1 MNKLLQKVYGIKP
14 NNMDEK
20 EKEKEKKYDKTN
32 NTIDIGLFD
41 RFVLTEKRMMDSL
54 QPIMRSDNKKHAVF
68 PPVEKEEKVCPFF
81 SMAKKIQSTE
91 KKSVIGMD
99 SNKDFF
105 FPREKDGLFW
115 CFFIMKYGKDMYKDL
130 GKTNIVIERKW
141 KIDYIEILRN
151 NKQLLKNNK
160 MAPLTH
166 IENFLLN
173 EEQIDI
179 KTFLALCL
187 VENLHVMHIHK
198 NTYHEIGEEEEDEK
212 DENII
217 LTGPGPGPSAS
228 IGVYNME
235 SEVNSYILVRLDKPL
250 KYGYKTVTNALELS
264 NIKKK
269 YYKIQN
275 LLKPLKGMSSYKV
288 DELIEFCKK
297 LEITIMTTKMNKKT
311 CLEST
316 KTKSKKELYE
326 DLIKYF
332 S

>member
-20 EKEKEKKYDKTN
+20 EKEKEKKYENTN
-32 NTIDIGLFD
+32 QTIDIGLFS

-54 QPIMRSDNKKHAVF
+54 QPIMRSDNKKHIASSAA
-68 PPVEKEEKVCPFF
+68 EKEEKICPFF
-81 SMAKKIQSTE
+81 SMAKKIQPTE
-91 KKSVIGMD
+91 KKSVTGMD
-99 SNKDFF
+99 ANKDFF

-173 EEQIDI
+173 EEKIDI

-198 NTYHEIGEEEEDEK
+198 NTYHEIGEED

-217 LTGPGPGPSAS
+217 LSSKGTCAS
-228 IGVYNME
+228 NGVYNTE

-250 KYGYKTVTNALELS
+250 KYGYKKVMNTLELS
-264 NIKKK
+264 NIKEK

-311 CLEST
+311 CIEST

>member
-1 MNKLLQKVYGIKP
+1 MNKLLQKVYGMKP
-14 NNMDEK
+14 SNVEEEK
-20 EKEKEKKYDKTN
+20 EESENKNKYNKYDNTN
-32 NTIDIGLFD
+32 QKSQTIDVGLFD

-54 QPIMRSDNKKHAVF
+54 QPIMRSDNKKYVVS
-68 PPVEKEEKVCPFF
+68 PPIEKQEKVCPFF
-81 SMAKKIQSTE
+81 SIAKKIQSTE
-91 KKSVIGMD
+91 KKLVIEMD

-115 CFFIMKYGKDMYKDL
+115 CFFIMKYGKDVYKDL

-173 EEQIDI
+173 EEKIDI

-198 NTYHEIGEEEEDEK
+198 NTYHEIGEEDEDK
-212 DENII
+212 GENII
-217 LTGPGPGPSAS
+217 LTGTGAYD
-228 IGVYNME
+228 VE
-235 SEVNSYILVRLDKPL
+235 SEVSSYILMRLDKPL
-250 KYGYKTVTNALELS
+250 KYGYKKVTNTLELS
-264 NIKKK
+264 NIKEK
-269 YYKIQN
+269 YYKIHN
-275 LLKPLKGMSSYKV
+275 MLKPLKGMSSYKV

-297 LEITIMTTKMNKKT
+297 LEITIMTMKMNKKT

>member
-1 MNKLLQKVYGIKP
+1 
-14 NNMDEK
+14 
-20 EKEKEKKYDKTN
+20 
-32 NTIDIGLFD
+32 
-41 RFVLTEKRMMDSL
+41 
-54 QPIMRSDNKKHAVF
+54 
-68 PPVEKEEKVCPFF
+68 
-81 SMAKKIQSTE
+81 MAKKIQSTE
-91 KKSVIGMD
+91 KKLVIEMD

-173 EEQIDI
+173 EEKIDI

-198 NTYHEIGEEEEDEK
+198 NTYHEIGEEEDDENQKNNK
-212 DENII
+212 DENIV
-217 LTGPGPGPSAS
+217 LTSTGAGVGAGTGTCAS
-228 IGVYNME
+228 SSTGAYDME
-235 SEVNSYILVRLDKPL
+235 AEVNSYILVRLDKPL
-250 KYGYKTVTNALELS
+250 KYGYKKVMNTLELS
-264 NIKKK
+264 NIKEK

-297 LEITIMTTKMNKKT
+297 MEITIMTTKMNKKT